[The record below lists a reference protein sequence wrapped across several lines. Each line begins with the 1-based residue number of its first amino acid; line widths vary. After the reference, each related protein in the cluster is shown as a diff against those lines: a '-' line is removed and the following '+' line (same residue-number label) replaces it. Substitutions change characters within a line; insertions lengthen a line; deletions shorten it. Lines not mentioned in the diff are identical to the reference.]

1 MPREKTFPNEILFDT
16 WEQFYSFELSLIT
29 EISNSYKAVC
39 ANFVSYFYKF
49 QAYI

>member
-16 WEQFYSFELSLIT
+16 REQFHSFDLIT
-29 EISNSYKAVC
+29 EIPNSYKAVC
-39 ANFVSYFYKF
+39 ANFVLYFYKF